1 MPIVAPGPGTCP
13 CSRPGRGDMS
23 SRGPGRWAWWR
34 YVHSSGAGEGMS
46 RGGGARGRAC
56 PAAGGAPGGRGRPA
70 LDRRFAVGKHGAS
83 LPHFKVERCRLNFD
97 IRTIPEGALVG
108 RQIHHQEPG
117 GPRCG
122 RHERL
127 DRGQPAARAR
137 SPAQGPHGPAGGR
150 RRRAAPRHR
159 RRPGRRQRPGEHRH
173 QGPSVDLREQRAAG
187 AVVPGRAAGDQECPE
202 RGRAARGRLCFHR
215 TPAAGPC
222 RRERRRREAPA
233 RGRRLPRGAAGRP
246 AGRPR
251 RPQSGQ
257 RRPGKLVPGAGEVRH
272 GPHGGRPLG
281 QAGPGDW
288 PRCRDPADHPGP
300 EPPHQE
306 QPRHHRRA
314 RRRQDR
320 RRRGS
325 RPADRGR
332 RRARKPAR
340 QDADRPGPRLD
351 GGRGEV
357 PRRIRGAAQGCPGGN
372 QEL

>member
-1 MPIVAPGPGTCP
+1 MLIVHARRGDMPNVRARAGGTCPMFAPGPGGHVQPWARALGIVALCP
-13 CSRPGRGDMS
+13 LFGRGGGHVPR
-23 SRGPGRWAWWR
+23 RGC
-34 YVHSSGAGEGMS
+34 AGEGMPS
-46 RGGGARGRAC
+46 GGGR
-56 PAAGGAPGGRGRPA
+56 PGGRGRPA

-137 SPAQGPHGPAGGR
+137 SLAQGPHGPAGGR

-215 TPAAGPC
+215 APAAGPC
-222 RRERRRREAPA
+222 RRKRRRREAAA

-251 RPQSGQ
+251 RPQGGQ
-257 RRPGKLVPGAGEVRH
+257 RRTPKTPS
-272 GPHGGRPLG
+272 
-281 QAGPGDW
+281 
-288 PRCRDPADHPGP
+288 
-300 EPPHQE
+300 
-306 QPRHHRRA
+306 RRWRSTA
-314 RRRQDR
+314 RTSRR
-320 RRRGS
+320 S
-325 RPADRGR
+325 
-332 RRARKPAR
+332 PAR
-340 QDADRPGPRLD
+340 ASWTL
-351 GGRGEV
+351 
-357 PRRIRGAAQGCPGGN
+357 
-372 QEL
+372 